1 MIEKIQHATASSP
14 EGAKGLV
21 KGVLAC
27 AFQNMAFMLP
37 TGLLYLLVK
46 DLLAGSANG
55 RTAFYLL
62 GCAAC
67 FALILLTTWFQYN
80 GTYFTTYKESGT
92 RRLTLAERLR
102 KLPLSFFGK
111 RDLADLTSTIMADCE
126 VLEKDCSHF
135 IPGLFGSL
143 ISTVLIALS
152 LFAFDGRMA
161 LAALWVI
168 PVSVAIV
175 VGSYRVQDKVQAKT
189 MAAKMACADGIQEYI
204 ETLRDLKASNAEQ
217 RYLSGLSGKIRAV
230 EKQSIAA
237 ELETALFVSSAS
249 MVLKLGIASVALT
262 GSVLLV
268 QGSIDV
274 LTLFLFLMAAS
285 RMYDPMQGALQNLA
299 AVIAMRTNVGR
310 MNEILD
316 APLQTGSEQL
326 TNQGCDIVFD
336 HVGFAY
342 NSGETVLRDV
352 SFTAKQGE
360 VTALVGPSGGGKTTV
375 SRLAARFWDYQKGS
389 ITVGGMEVSQIDPEK
404 LMSLYSIVFQD
415 VTLFDNTILENIRLG
430 RKGATDEEVLAAAKL
445 ANCEEFAEKLTDA
458 EYQNCVDALF
468 AAWDRLEKWSASLPM
483 TAEKKAES
491 EHFQVLSRQKK
502 TILTCCNYMIKVEFE
517 VAEAGQ
523 PTRWLC
529 YSDADFAGFVVT
541 DRSSIADESKPQE
554 YYEQVQVLENY
565 EELEIARGSA
575 YYALFAQMQ
584 KMAEEN

>member
-37 TGLLYLLVK
+37 TCLLYFWVK
-46 DLLAGSANG
+46 DLLNG
-55 RTAFYLL
+55 TTSGKAVFYLL
-62 GCAAC
+62 GCIVC
-67 FALILLTTWFQYN
+67 FGLILLTTWFQYN
-80 GTYFTTYKESGT
+80 GTYFTTYKESGI
-92 RRLTLAERLR
+92 RRLALAERLR

-111 RDLADLTSTIMADCE
+111 RDLADLTSTIMSDCE
-126 VLEKDCSHF
+126 VLEKTCSHF

-143 ISTVLIALS
+143 ISTVIIALS
-152 LFAFDGRMA
+152 LFAFDWRMA

-168 PVSVAIV
+168 PVSIAIV
-175 VGSYRVQDKVQAKT
+175 LGSYRVQDRIQART
-189 MAAKMACADGIQEYI
+189 MAVKMDCADGIQEYI

-217 RYLSGLSGKIRAV
+217 GYLSGLSKKIRAV
-230 EKQSIAA
+230 EKQSVAA

-249 MVLKLGIASVALT
+249 MVLKLGISSVALT

-268 QGSIDV
+268 NGSIDV

-310 MNEILD
+310 MNEILEY
-316 APLQTGSEQL
+316 PVQTGSETM

-342 NSGETVLRDV
+342 NSGETVLKDV

-375 SRLAARFWDYQKGS
+375 SRLAARFWDNQKGC
-389 ITVGGMEVSQIDPEK
+389 ITVGGMDISKIDPEK

-445 ANCEEFAEKLTDA
+445 ANCDEFVEKLPDKWNTNIGENGCTLSGGERQRISIARAFLKDA
-458 EYQNCVDALF
+458 PIILLDEAT
-468 AAWDRLEKWSASLPM
+468 ASLDVENE
-483 TAEKKAES
+483 TAIQEA
-491 EHFQVLSRQKK
+491 LSRLIKDK
-502 TILTCCNYMIKVEFE
+502 TVLIIAHRMRTVSSADKIVVLKDGA
-517 VAEAGQ
+517 VAEQGAPAQLLHKGGI
-523 PTRWLC
+523 
-529 YSDADFAGFVVT
+529 FAHM
-541 DRSSIADESKPQE
+541 
-554 YYEQVQVLENY
+554 VQLQTKSQGWS
-565 EELEIARGSA
+565 LIKA
-575 YYALFAQMQ
+575 
-584 KMAEEN
+584 

>member
-37 TGLLYLLVK
+37 TCLLYFLVK
-46 DLLAGSANG
+46 DLLNDTTSGKAV
-55 RTAFYLL
+55 FYLL
-62 GCAAC
+62 GCIVC
-67 FALILLTTWFQYN
+67 FGLILLTTWFQYN
-80 GTYFTTYKESGT
+80 GTYFTTYKESGI
-92 RRLTLAERLR
+92 RRLALAERLR

-111 RDLADLTSTIMADCE
+111 RDLADLTSTIMSDCE
-126 VLEKDCSHF
+126 VLEKTCSHF

-143 ISTVLIALS
+143 ISTVIIALS
-152 LFAFDGRMA
+152 LFAFDWRMA

-168 PVSVAIV
+168 PVSIAIV
-175 VGSYRVQDKVQAKT
+175 LGSYRVQDRIQART
-189 MAAKMACADGIQEYI
+189 MAVKMDCADGIQEYI

-217 RYLSGLSGKIRAV
+217 GYLSGLSKKIRAV
-230 EKQSIAA
+230 EKQSVAA

-249 MVLKLGIASVALT
+249 MVLKLGISSVALT
-262 GSVLLV
+262 GSALLV
-268 QGSIDV
+268 NGSIDV

-310 MNEILD
+310 MNEILEY
-316 APLQTGSEQL
+316 PVQTGSETM

-342 NSGETVLRDV
+342 NSGETVLKDV

-360 VTALVGPSGGGKTTV
+360 VTALIGPSGGGKTTV
-375 SRLAARFWDYQKGS
+375 SRLAARFWDNQKGC
-389 ITVGGMEVSQIDPEK
+389 ITVGGMDISKIDPEK

-445 ANCEEFAEKLTDA
+445 ANCDEFVEKLPDKWNTNIGENGCTLSGGERQRISIARAFLKDA
-458 EYQNCVDALF
+458 PIILLDEATASLDVENETAIQEALSRLIKNKTVLIIAHRMRTVAGADKVVVLKDGIVAEQGRPDELYARNGLYAHMVDLQ
-468 AAWDRLEKWSASLPM
+468 SAS
-483 TAEKKAES
+483 
-491 EHFQVLSRQKK
+491 QNW
-502 TILTCCNYMIKVEFE
+502 TI
-517 VAEAGQ
+517 
-523 PTRWLC
+523 
-529 YSDADFAGFVVT
+529 
-541 DRSSIADESKPQE
+541 
-554 YYEQVQVLENY
+554 
-565 EELEIARGSA
+565 
-575 YYALFAQMQ
+575 
-584 KMAEEN
+584 